1 MSVDIDI
8 STLVPEGVK
17 MSEKM
22 GPKIDVRNMSRME
35 FHGLPIEKAKPV
47 NDE

>member
-1 MSVDIDI
+1 MSEAIDI

-17 MSEKM
+17 MTERTS
-22 GPKIDVRNMSRME
+22 PKVEVPTMRRVE
-35 FHGLPIEKAKPV
+35 FHGLPIEKAKPA